1 MGKLDGKVAIVTGA
15 ASGIGK
21 QTTKT
26 FVNEGAKVC
35 MVDLKQEA
43 LEASA
48 ADLGL
53 AEGTYVIAPADVTC
67 EEQVK
72 AAVDTCVDTFGTVHI
87 LANVAGIGGPGAS
100 VVDYTVEKFR
110 QVLDINVVGSYAM
123 IRNCL
128 PIMQDQGFG
137 VILNLSSGDA
147 TAAYTYEV
155 GYSASKAAVK
165 QMTRNIAN
173 ECGQDGKIRCCSV
186 SPGWVKTPMA
196 TASISDFS
204 DQEFENEGEIGDLGP
219 LGRMIEPEEIAGVLA
234 FLASDDAK
242 ILNGIDVI
250 ADGGKTLGKA

>member
-1 MGKLDGKVAIVTGA
+1 
-15 ASGIGK
+15 
-21 QTTKT
+21 
-26 FVNEGAKVC
+26 
-35 MVDLKQEA
+35 
-43 LEASA
+43 
-48 ADLGL
+48 
-53 AEGTYVIAPADVTC
+53 
-67 EEQVK
+67 
-72 AAVDTCVDTFGTVHI
+72 
-87 LANVAGIGGPGAS
+87 
-100 VVDYTVEKFR
+100 
-110 QVLDINVVGSYAM
+110 M